1 MPYHSGRILAKRAV
15 SPTVTLLDL
24 YIPQLQYHPGQWLD
38 FMIPTATWVGGF
50 SIASGPGEEVIQ
62 IAVKESKTHPAA
74 QWVTTESKVG
84 DDIRVQVGGNCLLST
99 QSQTVPSVFVAGGIG
114 ISPLLGLYRQHVRAD
129 QNQPQ
134 SSPPPVKFFY
144 SVRTEDE
151 VVFRNELTELLRPND
166 TLTITL
172 TQSSD
177 WKSPGVESNIRYQ
190 VGRGLTDFLMSVRES
205 NNTKHIKYCWKD
217 AIYYICGPPSMQ
229 EDALTTLQEAG
240 VPNHRLLYER
250 WW

>member
-1 MPYHSGRILAKRAV
+1 MPYHSGRIVAKRAV

-24 YIPQLQYHPGQWLD
+24 YIPQLEYQPGQWLD
-38 FMIPTATWVGGF
+38 FMIPTATWIGGF

-62 IAVKESKTHPAA
+62 IAVKESTTHPAA
-74 QWVTTESKVG
+74 QWVTTESNVG
-84 DDIRVQVGGNCLLST
+84 DDIRVQVGGTCLLST
-99 QSQTVPSVFVAGGIG
+99 QSQTMPSIFVAGGIG
-114 ISPLLGLYRQHVRAD
+114 ISPLLGLYRQHLGVVVNSTR
-129 QNQPQ
+129 P
-134 SSPPPVKFFY
+134 PRPPVKFFY

-151 VVFRNELTELLRPND
+151 VVFRNELTELLRPED

-177 WKSPGVESNIRYQ
+177 WKAPGVEPNICYH
-190 VGRGLTDFLMSVRES
+190 VGRGLTGFLVMSRES
-205 NNTKHIKYCWKD
+205 NNPENSRYSWKD

-229 EDALTTLQEAG
+229 DDALTTLQNVG
-240 VPNHRLLYER
+240 VPNDRLFYER